1 MQRLGRQ
8 QNGRREDKLL
18 KLNEDSLTPLYQQL
32 MEDIKCAIEEGKYKY
47 EDKIP
52 SEPELSELYSVS
64 RITVRRAVDE
74 LCTEGYLIKKQGK
87 GTYVGHPK
95 LQRKIERADDAM
107 SFSDMCRANG
117 MKHSVRVTAVQH
129 VPARQDEIKFLDL
142 APGATLLYIQR
153 VHYADGEPIQIENN
167 FYPLERFRF
176 LEKEDL
182 EHGSLF
188 HLLYDQY
195 GINPFG
201 TMKTTLEIVRASA
214 QHASLLDVPVGEPLF
229 YMNAYFVDENSAPL
243 FVGRQYIAGGRYVF
257 HI

>member
-1 MQRLGRQ
+1 M
-8 QNGRREDKLL
+8 

-32 MEDIKCAIEEGKYKY
+32 MEDIKGAIEEGKYKY

-52 SEPELSELYSVS
+52 SEPELSEIYSVS

-87 GTYVGHPK
+87 GTYVGRPK
-95 LQRKIERADDAM
+95 LQRKIERVDDAM
-107 SFSDMCRANG
+107 SFSDVCRANG
-117 MKHSVRVTAVQH
+117 MEHMVRVTTIQH
-129 VPARQDEIKFLDL
+129 VPARKDEINFLNL
-142 APGATLLYIQR
+142 SPGAMLLYIQR
-153 VHYADGEPIQIENN
+153 VHYADGEPIQVENN

-176 LEKEDL
+176 LEDEDL
-182 EHGSLF
+182 VHGSLF
-188 HLLYDQY
+188 HMLNDKY

-201 TMKTTLEIVRASA
+201 TQKTTLEIVRASVQYA
-214 QHASLLDVPVGEPLF
+214 ALLNVQIGEPLF
-229 YMNAYFVDENSAPL
+229 YMNAYFVDEENKPL